1 MPSILITPAP
11 ATDLALAALLAALA
25 RDGAAVAAFLSV
37 LAGPDD
43 KEMEEEEHEDDDDD
57 DEEEDDEGDEDEAD
71 EDGEDEDDD

>member
-43 KEMEEEEHEDDDDD
+43 KEMEEEEHEDEDDDD
-57 DEEEDDEGDEDEAD
+57 EEDDEGDEDEAD